1 MMIADRYELGDVIG
15 TGGMSDVYAATD
27 TVLGRGVAVKM
38 LKMDMARDESFRERF
53 RLEAQNSARLNHP
66 NIVAVYDTGAENV
79 DGVDVPFIVMERVN
93 GRNLRDIVREDG
105 PLPPNRAA
113 SLLIPVARALQASHD
128 AGIIHRD
135 IKPANIM
142 VTNTGEVKVMDFGIA
157 RAVDDS
163 SSVHTQTS
171 AVIGTAQYLSP
182 EQARGKPVDARSDI
196 YALGCVMY
204 EAVTGTP
211 PFENESP
218 FGVAYMHVQE
228 DPEPPSER
236 LAALGRTN
244 GAHGTVANAADAA
257 NALTDDE
264 AVNLDSVILTAMAKH
279 PADRYQSAT
288 QMCEDLTLLERG
300 SVTHAARTHLA
311 AAEHDLGQQ
320 QPGAHAADATVVGA
334 TAVPG
339 PHAPQAPQS
348 PQGPQGPQGAVP
360 RPKGTTRY
368 EDHRRSHEKRRI
380 SWMKWIAALLGL
392 ILLGAASWLAYE
404 YFSTSDTA
412 SDAPVEE
419 SMVQV
424 PDVTGKHRDEAVS
437 ELEGLGFQVAVSD
450 EPSPDFAR
458 GDVIGTNPT
467 AGSELQR
474 GTLITVSVS
483 TGKEVTDVPDLTDM
497 APQEAQALLEENGLE
512 LNEEIRHEASEDVP
526 EGAIISQHPAAG
538 TQLSKG
544 SKVTITVSSGPKQV
558 EIPSLVG
565 LDVNQATAT
574 LSSLDLRAT
583 VTKIDS
589 ERPDGEVLAVAGE
602 NTEVNAGTTVEL
614 RVSNGMLMIMPEITR
629 LDVNAADE
637 KLREAGWN
645 GRLVAGPPVPTGAMV
660 DAGMIG
666 HQGVGA
672 GETIRKDQAIGY
684 NLWEFDAAQL
694 NPLNNSAASRTP
706 GKVSPQNANGNQL
719 GDAIRGL
726 GL

>member
-1 MMIADRYELGDVIG
+1 MIADRYELGDVIG

-79 DGVDVPFIVMERVN
+79 DGVAVPFIVMERVN

-320 QPGAHAADATVVGA
+320 QPGAHAADADYRTVVYKVTDNFLPVG
-334 TAVPG
+334 TISTTNLSD
-339 PHAPQAPQS
+339 S
-348 PQGPQGPQGAVP
+348 PVNL
-360 RPKGTTRY
+360 T
-368 EDHRRSHEKRRI
+368 
-380 SWMKWIAALLGL
+380 
-392 ILLGAASWLAYE
+392 
-404 YFSTSDTA
+404 
-412 SDAPVEE
+412 
-419 SMVQV
+419 QV

-497 APQEAQALLEENGLE
+497 APQEAQALLEESGLE

-694 NPLNNSAASRTP
+694 NPLNNSAASQSP